1 MLIPTFV
8 NKFFYNMLLKSQIF
22 NTFSFKL
29 ILIASLLCLFLSF
42 ILNEFI
48 LNLLIFSGILSFGI
62 IHGANDLS
70 LLKIKINNNDSFVS
84 LLIPYLI
91 MVFSFGIF
99 FYLIPSLALMFFV
112 LFSSYHFGEQQWT
125 MFVNKKEK
133 KLEIFYFLYGLF
145 IFSFLFW
152 LNNNFVSEIVLDITG
167 FNIDLKFYDYLLY
180 FSIAV
185 LLISVFLNFNHLSEQ
200 LFVQSFLLILLSI
213 IFYNS
218 SFILSFGIYFVFW
231 HSIPSIIEQ
240 SQYIYGSKS
249 MTSFF
254 NYFKSSFLYWIL
266 SLMGLL
272 FLYYFLKDYQNLLI
286 SIFFSFLA
294 AITFPHTLV
303 IFKMKNN

>member
-1 MLIPTFV
+1 
-8 NKFFYNMLLKSQIF
+8 MLLKSQIF

-133 KLEIFYFLYGLF
+133 KLEIFYFIYGLF

-152 LNNNFVSEIVLDITG
+152 LNNSFVSEIVLDITG
-167 FNIDLKFYDYLLY
+167 FNVDLKFYDYLLY

-218 SFILSFGIYFVFW
+218 SLILSFGIYFVFW

>member
-1 MLIPTFV
+1 
-8 NKFFYNMLLKSQIF
+8 MLLKSQIF

-29 ILIASLLCLFLSF
+29 ILLSSVFCLFLSL

-48 LNLLIFSGILSFGI
+48 QNLLIFSGILSFGI

-70 LLKIKINNNDSFVS
+70 ILKIKINNNDSFVS

-91 MVFSFGIF
+91 MVISFGIF

-133 KLEIFYFLYGLF
+133 KLEIFYFIYGLF

-152 LNNNFVSEIVLDITG
+152 LNNSFVSEIVLDITG
-167 FNIDLKFYDYLLY
+167 FNVDLKFYDYLLY
-180 FSIAV
+180 FSIAG
-185 LLISVFLNFNHLSEQ
+185 LIISVFLNYNHLSEQ

-218 SFILSFGIYFVFW
+218 SLILSFGIYFVFW

-240 SQYIYGSKS
+240 SQYIYGSNS

>member
-1 MLIPTFV
+1 
-8 NKFFYNMLLKSQIF
+8 MLLKSQIF

-167 FNIDLKFYDYLLY
+167 FNVDLKFYDYLLY

-218 SFILSFGIYFVFW
+218 SLILSFGIYFVFW

>member
-1 MLIPTFV
+1 
-8 NKFFYNMLLKSQIF
+8 
-22 NTFSFKL
+22 
-29 ILIASLLCLFLSF
+29 
-42 ILNEFI
+42 
-48 LNLLIFSGILSFGI
+48 
-62 IHGANDLS
+62 
-70 LLKIKINNNDSFVS
+70 
-84 LLIPYLI
+84 
-91 MVFSFGIF
+91 
-99 FYLIPSLALMFFV
+99 MFFV

-167 FNIDLKFYDYLLY
+167 FNVDLKFYDYLLY

-218 SFILSFGIYFVFW
+218 SLILSFGIYFVFW